1 MLPVQVH
8 VLGAHEP
15 AVFKVLLEGAGVVI
29 SAVEHAVTHA
39 DVAPGLVVWVVH
51 CELVGCSLVVRPGK
65 IRESGFVSGN
75 ETLHCSLTVPYFVP
89 K

>member
-1 MLPVQVH
+1 MLPVQEH

-15 AVFKVLLEGAGVVI
+15 AVFKVLLEGA
-29 SAVEHAVTHA
+29 AVEHAVTHA

-65 IRESGFVSGN
+65 IREPGFVSGN